1 MVEVSLRSFHFHLL
15 QGFCDADKIQAKE
28 GHQDQDQGSSSK
40 LRLEDYSSEIQT
52 NVFNICALKHVN
64 CMKIE
69 EFIAVEKVNYLVNRL
84 CFFRIS
90 S

>member
-40 LRLEDYSSEIQT
+40 LRQGDYSSE
-52 NVFNICALKHVN
+52 NSDFPSFHA
-64 CMKIE
+64 KIE
-69 EFIAVEKVNYLVNRL
+69 RLQQLLVRHY
-84 CFFRIS
+84 
-90 S
+90 